1 MIKYAIL
8 PVQMQKIY
16 TKNEIERN
24 IIIYVILS
32 SW

>member
-8 PVQMQKIY
+8 SVKMHKIY
-16 TKNEIERN
+16 TKNEFERN